1 MSSLPNSSS
10 SKPAEVP
17 SVLAASNRTPFRDVP
32 VTLEVLLGKGAMPVR
47 QLLRLEPG
55 AVLRLDSAAGADLVV
70 RATGV
75 PMALGEVV
83 IIEDSVA
90 ARVTHVLS
98 PVGEV
103 VS

>member
-10 SKPAEVP
+10 SSAAEAP
-17 SVLAASNRTPFRDVP
+17 PNRAAFRDVP
-32 VTLEVLLGKGAMPVR
+32 VVLEVLLGKGGMPLR
-47 QLLRLEPG
+47 QLVRLEPG
-55 AVLRLDSAAGADLVV
+55 VVLRLDSAAGADLVV

-90 ARVTHVLS
+90 ARVTHVLTPS
-98 PVGEV
+98 GEA

>member
-1 MSSLPNSSS
+1 MSSSLNSSS
-10 SKPAEVP
+10 SKVACPPAR
-17 SVLAASNRTPFRDVP
+17 APFRDVP
-32 VTLEVLLGKGAMPVR
+32 VVVEVLLGKGAMPVR

-55 AVLRLDSAAGADLVV
+55 VVLRLDSAAGVDLVV

-75 PMALGEVV
+75 PLALGEVV

-90 ARVTHVLS
+90 ARVTHVLNS
-98 PVGEV
+98 SGEV

>member
-10 SKPAEVP
+10 SKAAEVQ
-17 SVLAASNRTPFRDVP
+17 ANRTPANRAPFRDVP
-32 VTLEVLLGKGAMPVR
+32 VMIEVLLGKGGMPVR

-75 PMALGEVV
+75 PLALGEVV

-90 ARVTHVLS
+90 ARVTHVLTPS
-98 PVGEV
+98 GEA

>member
-10 SKPAEVP
+10 SRAAEIP
-17 SVLAASNRTPFRDVP
+17 PTRAPFRDVP
-32 VTLEVLLGKGAMPVR
+32 IVLEVLLGKGGMPIR
-47 QLLRLEPG
+47 QLVRLEAG
-55 AVLRLDSAAGADLVV
+55 VVLRLDSAAGADLTI

-90 ARVTHVLS
+90 ARVTHVLTPS
-98 PVGEV
+98 GEV
-103 VS
+103 AS

>member
-10 SKPAEVP
+10 SSAAEAP
-17 SVLAASNRTPFRDVP
+17 PNRAAFRDVP
-32 VTLEVLLGKGAMPVR
+32 IVLEVLLGKGGMPLR
-47 QLLRLEPG
+47 QLVRLEPG
-55 AVLRLDSAAGADLVV
+55 VVLRLDSAAGADLVV

-90 ARVTHVLS
+90 ARVTHVLTPS
-98 PVGEV
+98 GEAA
-103 VS
+103 S

>member
-1 MSSLPNSSS
+1 MSSSPNSSS
-10 SKPAEVP
+10 SKAAEVP
-17 SVLAASNRTPFRDVP
+17 VNRAPSNRVPFRDVP
-32 VTLEVLLGKGAMPVR
+32 VTIEVLLGKGGMPVR

-90 ARVTHVLS
+90 ARVTHVLT
-98 PVGEV
+98 PIGEV